1 MLNFDLKLEAKYS
14 DDNFKNYSVDFDFDQ
29 DYLLSSDDIIDEME
43 EELEIDIEEIGNV
56 QFNIIECSLP
66 LEIEDEYNAESYDDI
81 VERLRDILRYDEE
94 QLLKEYYE
102 YNPDEL
108 IYPLCDLDDMLYR
121 KLPSEIVEMVVNGD
135 YSSNDG
141 YFTLDANENLI
152 SLNNHEKVA
161 LEQEHIKEMM
171 KQRF

>member
-1 MLNFDLKLEAKYS
+1 
-14 DDNFKNYSVDFDFDQ
+14 
-29 DYLLSSDDIIDEME
+29 
-43 EELEIDIEEIGNV
+43 
-56 QFNIIECSLP
+56 
-66 LEIEDEYNAESYDDI
+66 
-81 VERLRDILRYDEE
+81 
-94 QLLKEYYE
+94 
-102 YNPDEL
+102 
-108 IYPLCDLDDMLYR
+108 MLYR